1 MSDSQTSQAANP
13 DVAINVQHE
22 ANQLR
27 SKLDTLLLK
36 DQFWL
41 RKRLQGLAKI
51 TNPAKQRKALAA
63 IESDFQR
70 SANIRASRAAQ
81 QLNLNY
87 PAELPVVAKKDAIK
101 AAIARHQLVVIAG
114 ETGSGKTT
122 QLPKICLELGRGVA
136 GMIGHTQPRR
146 LAARS
151 VSNRIAEELGVAPG
165 QEVGFKIR
173 FGDHTSEQT
182 RIKLMTDGVLLA
194 EMQQDRFLN
203 QYDTLIIDEAHERS
217 LNIDFLLGYLKQLL
231 PKRPDL
237 KVIITSATIDPQR
250 FSKHF
255 NDAPVIEVSGRTY
268 PVEVRYRPF
277 DDNEGPD
284 DKERDPLQNLF
295 DAVEELYREPP
306 GDILV
311 FLNGEREIRDTADA
325 LEKLKLPHTEILP
338 LYSRL
343 SAGEQNRV
351 FQSHPGRRIVLATN
365 VAETS
370 LTVPGIR
377 YVIDPGTARIS
388 RYSYR
393 SKVQQLP
400 IEPIS
405 QASANQRKGRCGRVA
420 AGICIR
426 LYSEEDFLNRPEYTD
441 PEILR
446 TNLASVILQMLS
458 LKLGGI
464 EQFPFLQR
472 PDSRFVTDGIKL
484 LEELAAVETKR
495 NGRQLQMTE
504 LGRQLARLPID
515 PRLGR
520 MLLEAPKQQA
530 LSEVVVIV
538 AALSIQDPRERPLD
552 KQQKADELH
561 SRFADQDSDFVS
573 YLKLWQYLQQQQQEL
588 SSNQFRKLCKTELL
602 NYLRV
607 REWQDLVYQLTQL
620 MQELGFTPNQQTAGY
635 GEIHRSLLSGLLG
648 QIGCKDADADYL
660 GPRQTRFYAFP
671 GSHLFKRK
679 PKWVMASE
687 WVETSKLY
695 ARSLAKIEPDW
706 VEPLAEHLVSRSYS
720 EPHWQKKRG
729 AVIAF
734 EQVSLYG
741 VIVVGKRP
749 VQYSNI
755 DPVTSHQIF
764 VREALVHEEL
774 GQQEAFLAHNRKLLD
789 EVIALE
795 DKSRRRDILV
805 DEEDLVRFY
814 AERVPVEANNRAAFA
829 KWWRQKRKEDQRFLH
844 FDPEALKKRAA
855 DDLGEGQF
863 PDLWSQGNLKL
874 PLRYHFAPGEL
885 DDGVSLVIPL
895 ALLNQVEDK
904 GFDWLIPGLRHELL
918 VALIKSLPKSY
929 RRHFVPAPNYAD
941 ALLQSL
947 VPGQGK
953 LLDAMTAQLKRM
965 SGTTVPEDAW
975 DLASLPEHLQ
985 MNFQVLDASGK
996 LLAQGRSLALL
1007 KQQLQGDVQQTLS
1020 EVAEPDIEQVK
1031 ITEWSFGHLPKE
1043 YVQLQAGYEI
1053 KAFPA
1058 LVDEGD
1064 SVAIKLLDHAGQAEA
1079 TSLLGLRRLV
1089 LLNIPSPVKYL
1100 QESLPNKA
1108 KLGLYFNPFGKVL
1121 ELIDDCIAA
1130 AVDAM
1135 LAQQPFPATAE
1146 DFAAVKEQVRAELN
1160 EQVLQIA
1167 LLVEQILSLGH
1178 QIQKRLKG
1186 KVELAHVQA
1195 QGEVKQHLDSL
1206 LFKGFVSA
1214 HGAQRLPDLLRYLK
1228 AMEKRLEKLPID
1240 PHRDRLMMH
1249 DYQRA
1254 EQAYQALLA
1263 QYKTAAVVPAGVQAI
1278 RWMIEELKV
1287 SLFAQTLGTA
1297 YPVSVKRILNA
1308 IAEFK

>member
-1 MSDSQTSQAANP
+1 MSDSNS
-13 DVAINVQHE
+13 VS
-22 ANQLR
+22 L
-27 SKLDTLLLK
+27 SKCHARLTHAMQK
-36 DQFWL
+36 DQYRL
-41 RKRLQGLAKI
+41 RKRLHGLKKI
-51 TNPAKQRKALAA
+51 TDDNKRAKALTRIA
-63 IESDFQR
+63 EELER
-70 SANIRASRAAQ
+70 SCALRALRAAKT
-81 QLNLNY
+81 LDLNY
-87 PAELPVVAKKDAIK
+87 PAELPVVGKKDDIK
-101 AAIARHQLVVIAG
+101 AAIAKHQLVVIAG

-122 QLPKICLELGRGVA
+122 QIPKICLELGRGVA

-151 VSNRIAEELGVAPG
+151 VSNRIAEELSCEQGK
-165 QEVGFKIR
+165 EVGFKIR
-173 FGDHTSEQT
+173 FGDHTSEHT
-182 RIKLMTDGVLLA
+182 LVKLMTDGVLLA

-203 QYDTLIIDEAHERS
+203 QYDTIIIDEAHERS

-268 PVEVRYRPF
+268 PVEVRYRPGL
-277 DDNEGPD
+277 EQE
-284 DKERDPLQNLF
+284 DKDRDQLQGLF

-325 LEKLKLPHTEILP
+325 LQKLNLPHTEILP

-400 IEPIS
+400 IEAIS

-426 LYSEEDFLNRPEYTD
+426 LYSEEDFLARPEFTD

-458 LKLGGI
+458 LRLGSI
-464 EQFPFLQR
+464 DDFPFLQR
-472 PDSRFVTDGIKL
+472 PDSRFVNDGIKL
-484 LEELAAVETKR
+484 LEELSAVDIKR
-495 NGRQLQMTE
+495 RHGQLQMTP
-504 LGRQLARLPID
+504 LGQQLARLPID
-515 PRLGR
+515 PRLAR

-530 LSEVVVIV
+530 VQEVLVIV
-538 AALSIQDPRERPLD
+538 AALSIQDPRERPLE

-573 YLKLWQYLQQQQQEL
+573 YLKLWQYLQQQQDEL
-588 SSNQFRKLCKTELL
+588 SQNQFRKLCKTELL

-607 REWQDLVYQLTQL
+607 REWQDLYYQLQQL
-620 MQELGFTPNQQTAGY
+620 MQELGFTVNQQVADY
-635 GEIHRSLLSGLLG
+635 ASIHRSLLAGLLG
-648 QIGCKDADADYL
+648 QIGSKDADADYL

-695 ARSLAKIEPDW
+695 ARTLAKIEPEW
-706 VEPLAEHLVSRSYS
+706 IEPLAGHLVSRSYS

-741 VIVVGKRP
+741 VIVVAKRP
-749 VQYSNI
+749 VQFSKI
-755 DPVTSHQIF
+755 DVATSHQIF
-764 VREALVHEEL
+764 IREALVHEQL
-774 GQQEAFLAHNRKLLD
+774 GLNEAFLAHNRLLLD

-805 DEEDLVRFY
+805 DEEDLVAFY
-814 AERVPVEANNRAAFA
+814 AEKVPLDANNRNDFA
-829 KWWRQKRKEDQRFLH
+829 KWWKLQRKVDKQFLN
-844 FDPEALKKRAA
+844 FDPEQLRKRDA
-855 DDLGEGQF
+855 DLDAGRF
-863 PDLWSQGNLKL
+863 PEIWRQGNLKL
-874 PLRYHFAPGEL
+874 PLEYHFAPGEV
-885 DDGVSLVIPL
+885 DDGVSVLLPL
-895 ALLNQVEDK
+895 ALLNQIDDV
-904 GFDWLIPGLRHELL
+904 GFDWLIPGLLHELL
-918 VALIKSLPKSY
+918 VALIKSLPKQY
-929 RRHFVPAPNYAD
+929 RRQFVPAPNYAD
-941 ALLQSL
+941 ALLQAL

-953 LLDAMTAQLKRM
+953 LLDAITNQLRRM
-965 SGTTVPEDAW
+965 SGSTIPDDAW
-975 DLASLPEHLQ
+975 DLSSIPPHLT
-985 MNFQVLDASGK
+985 MNFKVTDAKGKVLK
-996 LLAQGRSLALL
+996 QGRSLALL

-1020 EVAEPDIEQVK
+1020 EVAEPDIEQQQ
-1031 ITEWSFGHLPKE
+1031 ITEWSFGHLPAE

-1053 KAFPA
+1053 KAYPA
-1058 LVDEGD
+1058 LVDDKD
-1064 SVAIKLLDHAGQAEA
+1064 SVSIKLLDHAEQARQ
-1079 TSLLGLRRLV
+1079 TTLLGLRRLV

-1100 QESLPNKA
+1100 QDSLPNKA
-1108 KLGLYFNPFGKVL
+1108 KLGLYFNPFGKVM

-1135 LAQQPFPATAE
+1135 LTEQPLPTNQSEFLAI
-1146 DFAAVKEQVRAELN
+1146 KERVRAELG
-1160 EQVLQIA
+1160 EQVLAIA
-1167 LLVEQILSLGH
+1167 LKVEQILSQAH
-1178 QIQKRLKG
+1178 AIQKRLKG
-1186 KVELAHVQA
+1186 KVDLAHVQA
-1195 QGEVKQHLDSL
+1195 QAEVKQHLEQL
-1206 LFKGFVSA
+1206 LFKGFVSQ
-1214 HGAQRLPDLLRYLK
+1214 HGAKRLDDILRYVK

-1249 DYQRA
+1249 EYQRA
-1254 EQAYQALLA
+1254 EEAWQQLKGQYQ
-1263 QYKTAAVVPAGVQAI
+1263 TAAVVPQPVADI

-1297 YPVSVKRILNA
+1297 YPISLKRVLHA
-1308 IAEFK
+1308 IAELK